1 MVTFD
6 LTPDPKVLVALTHT
20 PMSPLDALCELID
33 NPIGSVGE
41 CKRQIC
47 AKTGAIRY
55 TCHSARSRSSLC
67 NYFEGRSKSISDTA
81 GWHDFHLDTS
91 EGPVTVRVLVTPN
104 GIWTANGCQPGCED
118 ELHISDWPEGVTP
131 VPLSV
136 VVPEQS
142 TGEINLYRFVGM

>member
-1 MVTFD
+1 MRWAAIAFAALPATAQEVMLTEHGPHAQPYATVT
-6 LTPDPKVLVALTHT
+6 LL
-20 PMSPLDALCELID
+20 
-33 NPIGSVGE
+33 N
-41 CKRQIC
+41 
-47 AKTGAIRY
+47 
-55 TCHSARSRSSLC
+55 
-67 NYFEGRSKSISDTA
+67 SISDTA

-131 VPLSV
+131 VPLYV

-142 TGEINLYRFVGM
+142 AGEINLYRFVGM